1 MRPVNLIPPEDRRGD
16 RAPLRSGPLSYILIG
31 ALGVVLLGVTLMV
44 TTKND
49 VADKEAQ
56 VEQLTADLDA
66 ATAEAGD
73 LAPYTE
79 FAELRA
85 NREATIASLAQSRFD
100 WERVMREL
108 ALVIPEDVTLTNLNG
123 SAVENAEGSASTTEI
138 GAPNLTITGCAASH
152 TSVAVFVASLE
163 DIDGVTR
170 VGLARTEKAEEE
182 VGSEATL
189 GGSTLCGTAQTF
201 DLSVAFDNAA
211 VSSAAADAAAV
222 PTTADTSQAS
232 APVDPDAQTQ
242 TTENSLDE
250 QTEKAKK
257 AANVVPGVVKP

>member
-1 MRPVNLIPPEDRRGD
+1 
-16 RAPLRSGPLSYILIG
+16 
-31 ALGVVLLGVTLMV
+31 
-44 TTKND
+44 
-49 VADKEAQ
+49 
-56 VEQLTADLDA
+56 
-66 ATAEAGD
+66 
-73 LAPYTE
+73 
-79 FAELRA
+79 
-85 NREATIASLAQSRFD
+85 
-100 WERVMREL
+100 MREL

-152 TSVAVFVASLE
+152 TSVAMFVASLE

-222 PTTADTSQAS
+222 PTDCGHEPGIS
-232 APVDPDAQTQ
+232 AR
-242 TTENSLDE
+242 
-250 QTEKAKK
+250 
-257 AANVVPGVVKP
+257 